1 MRITEHS
8 IEDFAIKLL
17 EHLGYEYIYA
27 PNIAPEFPS
36 DGGVAAAGGRGGI
49 FPSSGGV
56 PAAGG
61 RGGIFPSS
69 GGVPA
74 AGGRGGIFPSSGG
87 VPAAGGRGGQ
97 DQRTSYEEILLT
109 HRLAEAVRRIN
120 PTVPPAAQEEAIK
133 EIQRIHSP
141 ELLTNNE
148 SFHRLLTEGIKVSYQ
163 KDGQQ
168 RGDLVWLI
176 DFNTPENNDFIVAN
190 QFTVV
195 EDGVNKRPDV
205 ILFVNGIPLV
215 VIELKNA
222 ADENAT
228 IKSAFRQI
236 ETYKAVIPSLFTYN
250 AFTIIS
256 DGLEARAGT
265 LSSGM
270 SRFMAWKSADGKEE
284 ASHLVSQMETLI
296 NGMLNKETLLDLVR
310 HFIVFEKSKKEDSK
324 TGVTTISTV
333 KKLAAY
339 HQYYAVNR
347 AVESAMRAT
356 GYSPSLKGWH
366 QPAADDGV
374 VNSPSLKGWHQPAA
388 DDGVVNS
395 PSLKGWHQPAAD
407 DGVVNSPSLKG
418 WHQPAADDGVVNSPS
433 LKGWH
438 QPAADDGVVNSPSLK
453 GWHQPAAD
461 DGVVNSPSLKG
472 WHQPA
477 ADDGVVN
484 SPSLKGWHQPAADDG
499 VVNSPSLK
507 GWHRPEGDDGVV
519 KRTSKNYFS
528 LPYNP
533 KLKDRARELRKAGNL
548 PEVLFWNEVKNK
560 QFKGY
565 DFDRQ
570 KIIGNY
576 IVDFYCSNCQVVI
589 EIDGSSHDDK
599 VEYDAERD
607 AFLESLGLTVIHIPV
622 NDIMKQISSVMNMLH
637 EHPALAGTKES
648 PHPPAVGTPPE
659 EGDFVQESPESYGV
673 AGVKSQPKGDRK
685 GGVVWHTQGSGKS
698 LSMVFFTGKIV
709 LALNNPT
716 VVVITDR
723 NDLDDQLFDT
733 FASSTQLLRQE
744 PKQIENR
751 NDLKEK
757 LKVASGGVIFTTI
770 QKFSPEE
777 GNVYETLS
785 ERENIVVIA
794 DEAHRTQYG
803 FKAKTVDE
811 KDEQGNVIGKKTVYG
826 FAKYMRDALPNATY
840 IGFTGTPIESTD
852 VNTPAV
858 FGNYIDVYDIAQA
871 VEDGATVRIYYESR
885 LAKVNLSEEG
895 KKLVEELD
903 DELDGEELTETQ
915 KAKAKWTQLEALI
928 GSENRIKNVAN
939 DIIQHFGQRQEV
951 FEGKGMIVAMSR
963 RIAADLY
970 GEIIKLKP
978 EWHSADLDKGVIK
991 VVMTAASSDGEKIAK
1006 HHTTKQQRRMLADRM
1021 KDPDDELKL
1030 VIVRDMWLTGFDAPS
1045 MHTLYID
1052 KPMKGHNLMQ
1062 AIARV
1067 NRVYKDKP
1075 GGLVVDYLGIASDLK
1090 KALSFYSDAGGKGD
1104 PTIAQAQAVELML
1117 EKLEVVSQMY
1127 SEFPSVGGVSAT
1139 GGRGGFPYE
1148 DYFQAETGQKLSMI
1162 LAAEEHILGLEDGK
1176 KRYINE
1182 VTALSKAFAIAVPHE
1197 QAMDVKDEVS
1207 FFQAVKARLAKFDGT
1222 GSGRTDEEIETTIR
1236 QVIDQ
1241 ALVSEQVIDVF
1252 DAAGI
1257 KKPDISILSEDFL
1270 MELKGMEH
1278 KNVALEVLKKLL
1290 NDEIIARS
1298 KKNLVKSK
1306 SLKEMLE
1313 NSIKKYHNKIL
1324 TAAEVM
1330 DELIKLS
1337 KEIVNMDSEAKKLGL
1352 SDFEYAFYTAVAN
1365 NDSAKQLMQQD
1376 KLREL
1381 AVILTERVKQNASID
1396 WTIKESVR
1404 AKLKVIIKRTLRQYG
1419 YPPDMQKLA
1428 TETVLKQAEMIANE
1442 LSN

>member
-1 MRITEHS
+1 LTRITEHS
-8 IEDFAIKLL
+8 IEDFAIQLL

-27 PNIAPEFPS
+27 PSIAHDGENPERS
-36 DGGVAAAGGRGGI
+36 
-49 FPSSGGV
+49 
-56 PAAGG
+56 
-61 RGGIFPSS
+61 
-69 GGVPA
+69 
-74 AGGRGGIFPSSGG
+74 
-87 VPAAGGRGGQ
+87 
-97 DQRTSYEEILLT
+97 SYEEILLT
-109 HRLAEAVRRIN
+109 QRMAEAVRRIN
-120 PTVPPAAQEEAIK
+120 PTVPAAAQEEAIK

-163 KDGQQ
+163 KDLPASAGQAGGREE

-310 HFIVFEKSKKEDSK
+310 HFIVFEKSKKEDAK
-324 TGVTTISTV
+324 TRVTTISTV

-356 GYSPSLKGWH
+356 SYTVEKETP
-366 QPAADDGV
+366 
-374 VNSPSLKGWHQPAA
+374 
-388 DDGVVNS
+388 
-395 PSLKGWHQPAAD
+395 
-407 DGVVNSPSLKG
+407 
-418 WHQPAADDGVVNSPS
+418 
-433 LKGWH
+433 
-438 QPAADDGVVNSPSLK
+438 
-453 GWHQPAAD
+453 
-461 DGVVNSPSLKG
+461 
-472 WHQPA
+472 
-477 ADDGVVN
+477 
-484 SPSLKGWHQPAADDG
+484 
-499 VVNSPSLK
+499 
-507 GWHRPEGDDGVV
+507 
-519 KRTSKNYFS
+519 TS
-528 LPYNP
+528 
-533 KLKDRARELRKAGNL
+533 
-548 PEVLFWNEVKNK
+548 
-560 QFKGY
+560 
-565 DFDRQ
+565 
-570 KIIGNY
+570 
-576 IVDFYCSNCQVVI
+576 
-589 EIDGSSHDDK
+589 
-599 VEYDAERD
+599 
-607 AFLESLGLTVIHIPV
+607 
-622 NDIMKQISSVMNMLH
+622 MVM
-637 EHPALAGTKES
+637 
-648 PHPPAVGTPPE
+648 
-659 EGDFVQESPESYGV
+659 ESPESYGV

-709 LALNNPT
+709 LALDNPT

-811 KDEQGNVIGKKTVYG
+811 KDEHGNVIGKKIVYG

-970 GEIIKLKP
+970 EEIIKLKP
-978 EWHSADLDKGVIK
+978 EWHSDDLDKGVIK
-991 VVMTAASSDGEKIAK
+991 VVMTSASSDGPKIAK
-1006 HHTTKQQRRMLADRM
+1006 HHTTKQQRRTLGDRM

-1104 PTIAQAQAVELML
+1104 PTIAQAQAVEVIL

-1127 SEFPSVGGVSAT
+1127 S
-1139 GGRGGFPYE
+1139 GFPYE
-1148 DYFQAETGQKLSMI
+1148 EFFQAETGQKLSMI

-1207 FFQAVKARLAKFDGT
+1207 FFQAVKARLAKFDST

-1257 KKPDISILSEDFL
+1257 KKPDISILSEEFL

-1290 NDEIIARS
+1290 NDEIKARS

-1352 SDFEYAFYTAVAN
+1352 TDFEYAFYTAVAD
-1365 NDSAKQLMQQD
+1365 NDSAKQLMQQE

-1428 TETVLKQAEMIANE
+1428 TETVLKQAEMIAKE
-1442 LSN
+1442 LTTD